1 MEEADAYLVVYSVV
15 DKSSFT
21 RAEQILSYLQD
32 KDLIRARP
40 VILVANKID
49 LARSRA
55 ISAQG
60 ELVFENCSE
69 ISVQV
74 TIYILILFAL
84 LRKESL
90 NVCDRNCLDPDY
102 AISFYHLTSL
112 VLGTFFL
119 LDVPKLIVPL
129 YFLKLL
135 TISS

>member
-1 MEEADAYLVVYSVV
+1 MFSFQDELEEADAYLVVYSVV

-60 ELVFENCSE
+60 ELVFENCSG
-69 ISVQV
+69 ISVEV

-90 NVCDRNCLDPDY
+90 NVCD
-102 AISFYHLTSL
+102 
-112 VLGTFFL
+112 
-119 LDVPKLIVPL
+119 
-129 YFLKLL
+129 
-135 TISS
+135 

>member
-74 TIYILILFAL
+74 TIYILILFTL

-90 NVCDRNCLDPDY
+90 NVCD
-102 AISFYHLTSL
+102 
-112 VLGTFFL
+112 
-119 LDVPKLIVPL
+119 
-129 YFLKLL
+129 
-135 TISS
+135 

>member
-90 NVCDRNCLDPDY
+90 NVCD
-102 AISFYHLTSL
+102 
-112 VLGTFFL
+112 
-119 LDVPKLIVPL
+119 
-129 YFLKLL
+129 
-135 TISS
+135 